1 MLKKVDWESQIGRR
15 MRLRD
20 LHVFSTVVQAGS
32 MAKAAQQLGVSAPAV
47 SEVIADL
54 EHALGVRLLDR
65 KHQGVEVTAYGAAL
79 VKRSLAAFDE
89 LRQSIRDIE
98 FLSDPSV
105 GELRIGCPE
114 SISAAILPP
123 IIERFDRQYPQVV
136 LDVDTVNTL
145 SFAQK
150 LRERSLDLV
159 LARGGWP
166 IEDPH
171 LVDDLNVET
180 LFEDELVIAAGRQ
193 SRWARRRTVDIAE
206 LSDERW
212 ILTSGDRWNYQVIA
226 EAFKQ
231 RGAAMPKISMK
242 TLSVHLR
249 ANMAAT
255 GQFITAFPRS
265 VLLLYAD
272 RFDLKA
278 LPVDLP
284 ARIWPIVVATLRNR
298 TLSPV
303 VERFMD
309 CAREVSKS
317 IARSPGVHAARRR
330 RPTVS

>member
-65 KHQGVEVTAYGAAL
+65 KHQGVEATAYGAAL
-79 VKRSLAAFDE
+79 AKRSLAAFDE

-105 GELRIGCPE
+105 GELRMGCPE
-114 SISAAILPP
+114 SISAAILQP

-145 SFAQK
+145 SFAQR
-150 LRERSLDLV
+150 LRERNLDLV

-166 IEDPH
+166 LEDPH
-171 LVDDLNVET
+171 LVGDLNVET
-180 LFEDELVIAAGRQ
+180 LFEDELVIVAGRE

-226 EAFKQ
+226 KAFEQ
-231 RGAAMPKISMK
+231 RGAAMPKISMQ

-249 ANMAAT
+249 ANMTAT
-255 GQFITAFPRS
+255 GRFITTFPRS

-272 RFDLKA
+272 RFALRV

-284 ARIWPIVVATLRNR
+284 VCIWPIVVATLKNR

-317 IARSPGVHAARRR
+317 LVRTNPRRK
-330 RPTVS
+330 